1 LRRAPERQA
10 PKHTPEVIG
19 DRLATSRGIAQRIVG
34 LVEHG
39 ALYAEHR
46 GVGNSTVQVLLRRN
60 AQHNKVARHL
70 GLRKPSARFQ
80 AGVANLDD
88 LVGERDVATNQSVAI
103 K

>member
-10 PKHTPEVIG
+10 PKHTPEVVG
-19 DRLATSRGIAQRIVG
+19 DRFATSRGVAQRIVR

-39 ALYAEHR
+39 PLYAEHR
-46 GVGNSTVQVLLRRN
+46 GIGDSTVQVLLRWN
-60 AQHNKVARHL
+60 AQHNKLARHI

-88 LVGERDVATNQSVAI
+88 LVGERDIGTNQNVAV